1 MNNNIYGKGVSIMM
15 CETSLESLEKQ
26 IMQLREALESSIGND
41 ISNLS
46 SPEVLKI
53 NNEID
58 KLLVSY
64 IKLTI

>member
-1 MNNNIYGKGVSIMM
+1 MM